1 MRRTLRHD
9 RQALGIY
16 LYVSITEPPKYPHPW
31 HLHLA
36 SQTWPTDPRSSALL
50 VKDGETPLP
59 ARQGSPP
66 QGYF

>member
-36 SQTWPTDPRSSALL
+36 SQTWPTDPFHQCGNKPIVLDERKSLNINTYPI
-50 VKDGETPLP
+50 V
-59 ARQGSPP
+59 R
-66 QGYF
+66 